1 MTGENQS
8 AQDFQGLLCYAGST
22 MGAPQTQNAV
32 GIRVVRRAD
41 LPTIVRMLA
50 DDGLG
55 KGREQPGDPLPTA
68 YGDAL
73 DRMAAQPGNICLLA
87 ETGGEVVG
95 CLQLTVIHGLSR
107 MGMSRAQ
114 IEGVRIAESH
124 RGQGIGEALFREAIE
139 RARAA
144 GCGLVQLT
152 TDKARPDALRFYE
165 KLGFTASH
173 EGMKL
178 AL

>member
-1 MTGENQS
+1 MTNGKPSPGNLV
-8 AQDFQGLLCYAGST
+8 F
-22 MGAPQTQNAV
+22 
-32 GIRVVRRAD
+32 RVAERGD
-41 LPTIVRMLA
+41 LPAIVRLLA

-55 KGREQPGDPLPTA
+55 KNRECPADPLPRA
-68 YGDAL
+68 YGEAF
-73 DRMAAQPGNICLLA
+73 DRMAAQPGNIYLLA
-87 ETGGEVVG
+87 EIGGTVVG

-107 MGMSRAQ
+107 SGMSRAQ
-114 IEGVRIAESH
+114 IEGVRVAGSH
-124 RGQGIGEALFREAIE
+124 RGKGVGEALFREAID

-178 AL
+178 NLK

>member
-1 MTGENQS
+1 MAAANMSFRT
-8 AQDFQGLLCYAGST
+8 ATRD
-22 MGAPQTQNAV
+22 
-32 GIRVVRRAD
+32 D
-41 LPTIVRMLA
+41 LPAIVRMLA

-55 KGREQPGDPLPTA
+55 KGREQPVDPLPKA
-68 YGDAL
+68 YGEAF
-73 DRMAAQPGNICLLA
+73 DRMAAQPGNDYLLA
-87 ETGGEVVG
+87 EIDGEVAG

-107 MGMSRAQ
+107 TGVSRAQ
-114 IEGVRIAESH
+114 IEGVRVAGSY
-124 RGQGIGEALFREAIE
+124 RGKGIGEALFREAIG
-139 RARAA
+139 RAREA

-178 AL
+178 EL

>member
-1 MTGENQS
+1 MTNS
-8 AQDFQGLLCYAGST
+8 DPTPDNLSFRTATRD
-22 MGAPQTQNAV
+22 
-32 GIRVVRRAD
+32 D
-41 LPTIVRMLA
+41 LPAIVRMLA

-55 KGREQPGDPLPTA
+55 KGREQPVEPLPPA
-68 YGDAL
+68 YGDAF
-73 DRMAAQPGNICLLA
+73 DRMAAQPGNVYLLA
-87 ETGGEVVG
+87 EVGGAVAG

-107 MGMSRAQ
+107 TGMSRAQ
-114 IEGVRIAESH
+114 IEGVRVAGSH

-139 RARAA
+139 RARHE

-178 AL
+178 NL

>member
-1 MTGENQS
+1 MTNNEPTPDKPVFRT
-8 AQDFQGLLCYAGST
+8 A
-22 MGAPQTQNAV
+22 
-32 GIRVVRRAD
+32 IRDDLPAVVR
-41 LPTIVRMLA
+41 LLA

-55 KGREQPGDPLPTA
+55 RGREQPADPLPPA
-68 YGDAL
+68 YGDAF
-73 DRMAAQPGNICLLA
+73 DRMAAQPGNIYLIA
-87 ETGGEVVG
+87 EIDGDIVG

-107 MGMSRAQ
+107 TGMSRVQ
-114 IEGVRIAESH
+114 IEGVRIAASH
-124 RGQGIGEALFREAIE
+124 RGQDIGDALFHEAIG
-139 RARAA
+139 RARVA

>member
-1 MTGENQS
+1 MHKATDTADKIS
-8 AQDFQGLLCYAGST
+8 F
-22 MGAPQTQNAV
+22 
-32 GIRVVRRAD
+32 RVATRDD
-41 LPTIVRMLA
+41 LAAIVRMLA

-55 KGREQPGDPLPTA
+55 KGREQPVDPLPQA
-68 YGDAL
+68 YNDAF
-73 DRMAAQPGNICLLA
+73 DRMAAQPGNLYLLA
-87 ETGGEVVG
+87 EINGTVAG

-107 MGMSRAQ
+107 TGMSRAQ
-114 IEGVRIAESH
+114 IEGVRVAGSH
-124 RGQGIGEALFREAIE
+124 RGRGIGEALFREAIG

-173 EGMKL
+173 SGMKL
-178 AL
+178 NL

>member
-1 MTGENQS
+1 MAAANKSFRT
-8 AQDFQGLLCYAGST
+8 ATRD
-22 MGAPQTQNAV
+22 
-32 GIRVVRRAD
+32 D
-41 LPTIVRMLA
+41 LPAIVRMLA

-55 KGREQPGDPLPTA
+55 KGREQPVDPLPKA
-68 YGDAL
+68 YGDAF
-73 DRMAAQPGNICLLA
+73 DRMAAQPGNDYLLA
-87 ETGGEVVG
+87 EIDGEVAG

-107 MGMSRAQ
+107 TGVSRAQ
-114 IEGVRIAESH
+114 IEGVRVAGSH
-124 RGQGIGEALFREAIE
+124 RGRGIGEALFREAIR
-139 RARAA
+139 RAREA

-178 AL
+178 EL

>member
-1 MTGENQS
+1 MTEFADTLSDLSFRTATRG
-8 AQDFQGLLCYAGST
+8 
-22 MGAPQTQNAV
+22 
-32 GIRVVRRAD
+32 D
-41 LPTIVRMLA
+41 LPAIVRMLA

-55 KGREQPGDPLPTA
+55 KGREQLVDPLPKA
-68 YGDAL
+68 YGEAF
-73 DRMAAQPGNICLLA
+73 DRMAAQPGNGYLLA
-87 ETGGEVVG
+87 EIDGEVAG

-107 MGMSRAQ
+107 TGVSRAQ
-114 IEGVRIAESH
+114 IEGVRVAGSH
-124 RGQGIGEALFREAIE
+124 RGQGIGEALFREAIR
-139 RARAA
+139 RAGEA

-178 AL
+178 ELG